1 MKQKQ
6 KVQVFHA
13 GIYQPVQVVGK
24 YGKRLELP
32 NQYTVVVIPNDCRR
46 VKEPVKESEN
56 NMDSK
61 IEVTTNLT
69 ELKKLLELGVDQ
81 IEQLSQ
87 TLKSIRE
94 FQIEANVAKTTH

>member
-1 MKQKQ
+1 MKQTK
-6 KVQVFHA
+6 KVQVFRA
-13 GIYQPVQVVGK
+13 GLYQTVEVIGK
-24 YGKRLELP
+24 YGNRLELP